1 MSDRDRIYY
10 YNINHFTAK
19 SDYYLFPCQYVIEQ
33 LFVCWLFCFRSSQ
46 SIGHGTSRPCHKRWA
61 CHFFP
66 PMGRWAEVLCS
77 NGKVWPVCCR
87 VNFGCNIVIVFC
99 NVAGKT
105 IAGTTDTPTELSFNP
120 LPKEAE
126 IQFILSE
133 IRHYLSPDVDGE

>member
-1 MSDRDRIYY
+1 MSVVTNEVLFFRLRGNNHVVPEDR
-10 YNINHFTAK
+10 NASVN
-19 SDYYLFPCQYVIEQ
+19 QEQ

-77 NGKVWPVCCR
+77 NGKVWPVCRR